1 MSFVRLSLVSVAVRY
16 FERCVFFVQ
25 IIAQSLFQIF
35 QVDIDG
41 YVVSREAEV
50 LASGS
55 GLRVKLLTKANLKAS
70 SQRQG
75 SVLTSQSTLHTSMQ

>member
-16 FERCVFFVQ
+16 FERCVIFVQ

-50 LASGS
+50 LARGS
-55 GLRVKLLTKANLKAS
+55 GLRVKSLTKANLKAS

-75 SVLTSQSTLHTSMQ
+75 TVLTSQSTLHT

>member
-35 QVDIDG
+35 QVEDW
-41 YVVSREAEV
+41 AEW
-50 LASGS
+50 L
-55 GLRVKLLTKANLKAS
+55 LRVYLQFYNTDTYS
-70 SQRQG
+70 RMIQWQE
-75 SVLTSQSTLHTSMQ
+75 